1 MKRMYRAQILL
12 EPEQHRELSRIARRE
27 GRSISETA
35 RRVIRAGLATM
46 NADPGLRTRR
56 VAALE
61 RLHASRQEIE
71 RQAGI
76 VRRDLVAEVR
86 TERAEEVLPENA

>member
-1 MKRMYRAQILL
+1 
-12 EPEQHRELSRIARRE
+12 
-27 GRSISETA
+27 
-35 RRVIRAGLATM
+35 M

-71 RQAGI
+71 RQSGI
-76 VRRDLVAEVR
+76 VRRDLVAELR
-86 TERAEEVLPENA
+86 TERAEEVLPEDT